1 MPRNVFPWLLT
12 GGAVAVIVY
21 IVTRPSERRTVV
33 ARSPAS
39 DLRNRGWRN
48 GGLSYRPIGRSG
60 ESYPAW
66 VRAKKFWRGQY
77 GGQDHDPGLTYD
89 RARCTV
95 AVRVLP
101 AERAMDEE
109 ARLIARL
116 RPRDN
121 VIGQPEELGADEA
134 VPF

>member
-1 MPRNVFPWLLT
+1 
-12 GGAVAVIVY
+12 
-21 IVTRPSERRTVV
+21 
-33 ARSPAS
+33 
-39 DLRNRGWRN
+39 
-48 GGLSYRPIGRSG
+48 
-60 ESYPAW
+60 
-66 VRAKKFWRGQY
+66 
-77 GGQDHDPGLTYD
+77 
-89 RARCTV
+89 V

-121 VIGQPEELGADEA
+121 LIGQPEEFGAEEA